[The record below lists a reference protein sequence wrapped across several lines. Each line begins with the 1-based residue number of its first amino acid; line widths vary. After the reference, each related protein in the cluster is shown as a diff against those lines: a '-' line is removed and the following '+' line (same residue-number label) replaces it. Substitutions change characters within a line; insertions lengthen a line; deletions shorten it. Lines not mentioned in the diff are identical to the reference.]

1 MEVASEL
8 LPIILYTLLSILIIF
23 IIVFVYKLIKTLDKT
38 NEILDDVNGKVKK
51 LDGLFEVI
59 DKSADTINMITNR
72 AVDVV
77 IGAVGKLFKKKRKDE
92 EDE

>member
-1 MEVASEL
+1 METASEL

-77 IGAVGKLFKKKRKDE
+77 IGAVSKLFKKKRKDE

>member
-23 IIVFVYKLIKTLDKT
+23 IIVFVYKLIRTLDKT

-72 AVDVV
+72 AVEVV
-77 IGAVGKLFKKKRKDE
+77 IGAVSKLFKKKRKDE

>member
-8 LPIILYTLLSILIIF
+8 LPIILYTLLSILVIF

-59 DKSADTINMITNR
+59 DKSADTINLITNR
-72 AVDVV
+72 AVEVV
-77 IGAVGKLFKKKRKDE
+77 IGAVSRLFKKKRKDE

>member
-8 LPIILYTLLSILIIF
+8 LPIILYTLLSILVIF

-59 DKSADTINMITNR
+59 DKSADTINLITNR
-72 AVDVV
+72 AVEVV
-77 IGAVGKLFKKKRKDE
+77 IGAVSKLFKKKRKDE